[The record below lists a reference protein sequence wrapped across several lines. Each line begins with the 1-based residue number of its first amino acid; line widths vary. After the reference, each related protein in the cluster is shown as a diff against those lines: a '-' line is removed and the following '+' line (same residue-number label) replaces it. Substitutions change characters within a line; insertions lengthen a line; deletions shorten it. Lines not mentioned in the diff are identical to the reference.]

1 MINPANKYKNII
13 FDLGGV
19 LLNIDYSLVT
29 KAFSALGLSN
39 FDELYSKAH
48 QTKLFDLYEKG
59 QISSEAFRNH
69 VKTCFST
76 LIDDSTIDKAWNAML
91 LDLPPERLHLL
102 QQLKTG
108 HRIFLLSN
116 TNDIHIQYINN
127 YLKETFGINDLSGYF
142 EKVYLS
148 YEVGMRKP
156 DAEIFELV
164 LSENNLDPNETL
176 FIDDSIQHIEGA
188 KKLGIHTYWLDVKK
202 ESVMDLFLVPTA

>member
-29 KAFSALGLSN
+29 KAFLALGLTD
-39 FDELYSKAH
+39 FDKLYSKAH

-76 LIDDSTIDKAWNAML
+76 AIDDAAIDKAWNAML
-91 LDLPPERLHLL
+91 LDLPTERLHLL
-102 QQLKTG
+102 QQLKTK

-116 TNDIHIQYINN
+116 TNDIHIRYVNS

-164 LSENNLDPNETL
+164 LSDNNLDPNNTL

-202 ESVMDLFLVPTA
+202 DSVLNLF

>member
-29 KAFSALGLSN
+29 KAFLALGLTD
-39 FDELYSKAH
+39 FDKLYSKAH

-69 VKTCFST
+69 VKTCFSIP
-76 LIDDSTIDKAWNAML
+76 IDDETIDKAWNAML

-102 QQLKTG
+102 QQLKTK

-127 YLKETFGINDLSGYF
+127 YLKETFGIADLSGYF

-202 ESVMDLFLVPTA
+202 ESVMDLFLIVNT